1 MSIKGCELEI
11 QIDGSVKA
19 KTHPSLFNRAVDYY
33 EGDVERAMELYGV
46 SLTDEFKELGIEN
59 PTLHQLITFSNQL
72 KRESPLTN
80 QDIQSLIDITLS
92 NKKEYEVQDKF
103 VEAFT
108 VEGNFGINEAQ
119 LRKSGIFTEKLK
131 FLNILV
137 VMRL

>member
-59 PTLHQLITFSNQL
+59 PSLQQLITFLINL
-72 KRESPLTN
+72 KENRPLLIRIYKVLSTLLYLIKRSMKFKTN
-80 QDIQSLIDITLS
+80 L
-92 NKKEYEVQDKF
+92 
-103 VEAFT
+103 
-108 VEGNFGINEAQ
+108 
-119 LRKSGIFTEKLK
+119 
-131 FLNILV
+131 
-137 VMRL
+137 